1 MIEEINTLFSLP
13 DWQFW
18 TSKLTI
24 SRSNNKLGW
33 KWASMSL
40 CRYKQVW
47 ICIDIISYVN
57 WQVSDVNWHLSDVSW
72 QVSDMIWQVSDVI
85 WYTFVV
91 IWHISDMIWHFLQW
105 LKTGGILTKI
115 EKWHDEKTTIKT
127 AAELDV
133 KDHGQK

>member
-1 MIEEINTLFSLP
+1 MIEEINIFFHFQIGNSELKSI
-13 DWQFW
+13 
-18 TSKLTI
+18 I

-33 KWASMSL
+33 KWASISL

-72 QVSDMIWQVSDVI
+72 QVSDMIW
-85 WYTFVV
+85 
-91 IWHISDMIWHFLQW
+91 HFLQW

-127 AAELDV
+127 AVELDV
-133 KDHGQK
+133 KYGQK